1 MTGRKYMKHAVALA
15 PKKNQIATRPES
27 ITEFWSKVDEV
38 MKQIEERAFQLFE
51 ERGREDGHDME
62 DWFKAE
68 QELLVPIPVT
78 ITEKGGELH
87 IHAEVPGFAAKEI
100 ALNLEQNAL
109 TLQGKHIETRTGTGE
124 AGGIQSEW
132 RQIYRRVALPAN
144 VIPEKAKATWK
155 DGLLEIIVPKV
166 VDKSSITVAVQAA

>member
-1 MTGRKYMKHAVALA
+1 MKHTVTLT
-15 PKKNQIATRPES
+15 PKQNQIVTRPES
-27 ITEFWSKVDEV
+27 ITEFWSKADQV
-38 MKQIEERAFQLFE
+38 MKQMEERAFQLFE
-51 ERGREDGHDME
+51 ERGREDGHDLE

-78 ITEKGGELH
+78 ITQKGNELQ

-109 TLQGKHIETRTGTGE
+109 TLQGKHTETRAGTDE
-124 AGGIQSEW
+124 TEGIQSER
-132 RQIYRRVALPAN
+132 RQIYRRVALPAD

-155 DGLLEIIVPKV
+155 DGTLEIIVPKV

>member
-1 MTGRKYMKHAVALA
+1 MKHAVALA
-15 PKKNQIATRPES
+15 PKQNQIVTQPES
-27 ITEFWSKVDEV
+27 IADFWSKVDEV
-38 MKQIEERAFQLFE
+38 IKQIEERAFQLFE
-51 ERGREDGHDME
+51 ERGREDGHDLE

-78 ITEKGGELH
+78 ITEKGDELH

-100 ALNLEQNAL
+100 ALNVEQNVL

-124 AGGIQSEW
+124 GGGIQSEQ
-132 RQIYRRVALPAN
+132 RQICRRVALPAN
-144 VIPEKAKATWK
+144 SIPEKAKATWK
-155 DGLLEIIVPKV
+155 DGKLEIVVPKV

>member
-1 MTGRKYMKHAVALA
+1 MKHAVALA

-38 MKQIEERAFQLFE
+38 IKQIEERAFQLFE

-78 ITEKGGELH
+78 IIEKGDELH

-100 ALNLEQNAL
+100 AMNLEENVL
-109 TLQGKHIETRTGTGE
+109 TLQGKHMETGTETGE
-124 AGGIQSEW
+124 SGSIQSEW

-144 VIPEKAKATWK
+144 AISEKAKATWK
-155 DGLLEIIVPKV
+155 DGTLEIIVPKV

>member
-1 MTGRKYMKHAVALA
+1 MKHAVALA

-68 QELLVPIPVT
+68 QELLVPIPVR
-78 ITEKGGELH
+78 ITEKGDELH

-100 ALNLEQNAL
+100 AMNLEQNTL
-109 TLQGKHIETRTGTGE
+109 TLQGKHIETKTGTGE
-124 AGGIQSEW
+124 AAGIQSEQ

-144 VIPEKAKATWK
+144 SIPEKARATWK
-155 DGLLEIIVPKV
+155 DGALEIVVPKV
-166 VDKSSITVAVQAA
+166 VDKSCITVAVQAA